1 LIAILD
7 FVILRTNSEMPYNPD
22 NEYYM
27 TFKTEINVEGH
38 LIAFNQDILNSLKH
52 ACEFERFLNNYDL
65 TEHIKLYGETE
76 VVDTEG
82 PENVF
87 EDLFGYNMPDG
98 WKHKMVDEFI
108 NDMSIQDIKT
118 FINDIG
124 FIKCVE
130 LVNNCEF
137 YEEEEGSLKALLT
150 NDGLRRFFYCVMYEM
165 IEIADG
171 VEETNIPTWQVHF
184 GDYWDPNHINDSD
197 DDNDDDS
204 DDDEEQI
211 VPITDE
217 ALDRIGGAVAMCA

>member
-1 LIAILD
+1 
-7 FVILRTNSEMPYNPD
+7 MPYNEH

-27 TFKTEINVEGH
+27 TMKTEINTEGH

-65 TEHIKLYGETE
+65 TEHIGLYGETE
-76 VVDTEG
+76 VVDMEG

-98 WKHKMVDEFI
+98 WKHNMVDEFI
-108 NDMSIQDIKT
+108 TDMSIKDIET

-124 FIKCVE
+124 FIKCCQMV
-130 LVNNCEF
+130 LNSGI
-137 YEEEEGSLKALLT
+137 YEQDNPLEALLT
-150 NDGLRRFFYCVMYEM
+150 NEGLRKFFYCVLYEM

-171 VEETNIPTWQVHF
+171 IEEINIPTFIVHF
-184 GDYWDPNHINDSD
+184 GPYWDPNHTNDS
-197 DDNDDDS
+197 DDDS

-217 ALDRIGGAVAMCA
+217 ELDRISGAVAPVA

>member
-1 LIAILD
+1 
-7 FVILRTNSEMPYNPD
+7 MPYSDSNQ
-22 NEYYM
+22 YYM

-98 WKHKMVDEFI
+98 WKNNMVDEFI
-108 NDMSIQDIKT
+108 TDMSIQDIET

-124 FIKCVE
+124 FIKC
-130 LVNNCEF
+130 LKLANDGGI
-137 YEEEEGSLKALLT
+137 YEEDNYLEALLT
-150 NDGLRRFFYCVMYEM
+150 HDGLRRFFWCVLYEM

-171 VEETNIPTWQVHF
+171 VAEINIPTWQVHF
-184 GDYWDPNHINDSD
+184 GDYWDPNDPNHTNDTD
-197 DDNDDDS
+197 DDDT

-211 VPITDE
+211 VFNPQRITDE
-217 ALDRIGGAVAMCA
+217 ALDRIGGAVARCA